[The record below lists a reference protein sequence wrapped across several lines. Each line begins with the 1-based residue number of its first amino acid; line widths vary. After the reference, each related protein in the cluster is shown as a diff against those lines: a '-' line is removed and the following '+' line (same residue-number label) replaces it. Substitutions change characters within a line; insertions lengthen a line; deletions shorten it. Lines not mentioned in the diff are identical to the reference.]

1 MTKFD
6 DLRKSVEATVGNLSP
21 AKAQQLAKSLV
32 EPGARKEQVAKT
44 AADLVEWSQR
54 NRERF
59 RTAIR
64 REIADQ
70 MQQMGVATRVDLDA
84 LKKRVRD
91 LERAAGMTASG
102 RSAAQKT
109 PAAPKP
115 TAPKPAVP
123 KPAVA
128 KPTARKP
135 ATTPSPTVTT
145 PTTPTTPTTSAA
157 KRTSRGTGRATGRGT
172 GAGPETAPG
181 TTGV

>member
-6 DLRKSVEATVGNLSP
+6 DLRKSVEATIGNLTP

-70 MQQMGVATRVDLDA
+70 MQQMGVATRADLDA

-102 RSAAQKT
+102 RSAAQKA

-115 TAPKPAVP
+115 APKPAVP
-123 KPAVA
+123 KPA
-128 KPTARKP
+128 ARKP
-135 ATTPSPTVTT
+135 ATTRSTT
-145 PTTPTTPTTSAA
+145 ATPPTTPTTPVTSAA
-157 KRTSRGTGRATGRGT
+157 KRTSRGTGQGT
-172 GAGPETAPG
+172 GARGPETAPG